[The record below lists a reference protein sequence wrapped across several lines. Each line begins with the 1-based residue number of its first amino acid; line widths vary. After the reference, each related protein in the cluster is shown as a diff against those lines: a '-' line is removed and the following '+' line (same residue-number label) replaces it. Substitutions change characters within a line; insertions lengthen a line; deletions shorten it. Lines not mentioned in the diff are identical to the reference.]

1 MPLDYEMSKSLA
13 SELLGYV
20 RQNLPSV
27 IYILSLHLISWGNFQ
42 FSLPAVMKAKSAEFC
57 STSHARVLQVT
68 VFFDKLGQPGDE
80 NRVEVRSLRSF
91 FNLTTEI
98 FRLILRSEKH
108 WASMVMKIVLRRDL

>member
-20 RQNLPSV
+20 RQNLSSV

-42 FSLPAVMKAKSAEFC
+42 FSLPPVMKAKSAEFY
-57 STSHARVLQVT
+57 SNSHAKVLQVT

-91 FNLTTEI
+91 FNLITEI